1 MTRFD
6 AINRMR
12 KRNLKRRIL
21 FHFWNLVSRT
31 VSERKIEMRKSGRK
45 LMTYLELKKC

>member
-1 MTRFD
+1 MMKFD

-12 KRNLKRRIL
+12 KSNLNRRIL
-21 FHFWNLVSRT
+21 FHFWNLVLRT
-31 VSERKIEMRKSGRK
+31 VSDRKIEMRKRGRK